1 MPYADEVMLKLKFS
15 DYDGPTGLYVATGK
29 EILPMDSIAGKIALA
44 GAGMQAGI
52 GDPRV
57 AEELQHEIDEAV
69 EKAKGLQPVRVSRG

>member
-1 MPYADEVMLKLKFS
+1 
-15 DYDGPTGLYVATGK
+15 
-29 EILPMDSIAGKIALA
+29 MDSIAGKIALA

-69 EKAKGLQPVRVSRG
+69 EKAKALQPVRVSRG